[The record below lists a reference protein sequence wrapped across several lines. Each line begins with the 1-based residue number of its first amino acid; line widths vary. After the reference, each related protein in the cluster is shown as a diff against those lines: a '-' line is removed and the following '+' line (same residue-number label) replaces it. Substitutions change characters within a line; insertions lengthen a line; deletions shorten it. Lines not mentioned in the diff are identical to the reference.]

1 MILLSNKAAGFDR
14 GPSLSMITSST
25 KPKGK
30 LKDIIFEALEA
41 GQNRGPRTVS
51 DTVVQRPVR
60 HPGCK
65 PSKLPGFVLEI
76 C

>member
-1 MILLSNKAAGFDR
+1 M
-14 GPSLSMITSST
+14 SMITSST

-30 LKDIIFEALEA
+30 HKDIIFEALEA
-41 GQNRGPRTVS
+41 RQNKGPRTVS
-51 DTVVQRPVR
+51 DTVVQRPVH
-60 HPGCK
+60 HPGYT